1 MKKIR
6 QSAYTIVVP
15 LNKELFILLH
25 GYSGAIDVV
34 NEKIVSILE
43 RNIFNIEKSI
53 DSDLIKVLLKR
64 GYLTTKTIEE
74 EQAYVERLAQALHRK
89 EKLLT
94 ASFTVLITYNCN
106 FRCPYCFE
114 RNSDVIK
121 LHNNVMNKGMADN
134 MFKCIE
140 NILSTKQGS
149 TTNILLYGGE
159 PLLAENK
166 SVVTY
171 IVNEGEKRG
180 YTFKAITNG
189 YDLDIFSNLLAPNKI
204 GSIQVTI
211 DGMETMHN
219 SKRVHKDGIPTF
231 SKIVSNI
238 GLALNNNVKVTVR
251 YNTDKSNIEDLIQL
265 SDYFETIGYTKN
277 SN

>member
-1 MKKIR
+1 
-6 QSAYTIVVP
+6 
-15 LNKELFILLH
+15 
-25 GYSGAIDVV
+25 
-34 NEKIVSILE
+34 
-43 RNIFNIEKSI
+43 
-53 DSDLIKVLLKR
+53 
-64 GYLTTKTIEE
+64 
-74 EQAYVERLAQALHRK
+74 
-89 EKLLT
+89 
-94 ASFTVLITYNCN
+94 
-106 FRCPYCFE
+106 
-114 RNSDVIK
+114 
-121 LHNNVMNKGMADN
+121 MADN

-140 NILSTKQGS
+140 NILSTKQCS

-189 YDLDIFSNLLAPNKI
+189 YDLDIFSTLLAPNKI

-277 SN
+277 SNFCIDSARLTANENNINNRLLSTQREFIAEHERLNLNYVCHDFNLRSKILSAIRGRKPLPYSSTFGYQMCNEFNDCNHYSSCTIDV